1 MVFMLAIAWGV
12 LIYSFF
18 IVSMN
23 VLTTLAES
31 ERELYES
38 IKRSEKKE
46 QMRGQAEEMIHR
58 FVIGAR
64 QMRKRQK
71 LNEIKK
77 GNTYRLY
84 YTKE

>member
-1 MVFMLAIAWGV
+1 MLAIAWGV

-46 QMRGQAEEMIHR
+46 QMRGQAEEMIFR